1 MINRKTFLIIL
12 FLCFLSGCTSVQKS
26 ELNEAENLKAKELL
40 ALINGANA
48 ASPETISSSFTADGN
63 TGEKKFRVEGK
74 VSYNKKGYY
83 KLTVLDY
90 IFQSPILEAYR
101 ELDRLYFYYPTEKK
115 LLVDDINKIDLSRYT
130 GFKVEYNLLY
140 TLFTGGVPLINNFS
154 VYKCLYDEKEKGYN
168 LILQNEDF
176 CQNVFFK
183 DDVPEKILFIHK
195 LTRNKAEIYLKSITR
210 KEKSIFF
217 KSLKIVVPE
226 LNTSINLN
234 FTKPV
239 LNTPV
244 TVEKLN
250 QEKLGKKVEVIVV
263 N

>member
-1 MINRKTFLIIL
+1 MINRKTIIFIL
-12 FLCFLSGCTSVQKS
+12 FLSLISGCTSVQKT
-26 ELNEAENLKAKELL
+26 ELNEAENLKAKELI
-40 ALINGANA
+40 AFINGANA

-101 ELDRLYFYYPTEKK
+101 DLDRLYFYYPTEKK

-176 CQNVFFK
+176 FQNVFFK

-195 LTRNKAEIYLKSITR
+195 LTRNKAEIYLKSIT
-210 KEKSIFF
+210 KKDKSIFF
-217 KSLKIVVPE
+217 RSLKIVVPE

-234 FTKPV
+234 FSKPV
-239 LNTPV
+239 LNTQV

-250 QEKLGKKVEVIVV
+250 QEKLSKKVEVVVV